1 VHAVLGELL
10 PRLAGTELPTVVSGE
25 YDSTPDAQP
34 IVGAVGPDDGLYV
47 AAGFSGHGFMLA
59 PAVGQRIAGSVLGSE
74 PDDALT
80 QLSLDR
86 FDQGSLHRE
95 LETV

>member
-1 VHAVLGELL
+1 
-10 PRLAGTELPTVVSGE
+10 VSGE

-59 PAVGQRIAGSVLGSE
+59 PAIGRRLADLVLGQR
-74 PDDALT
+74 PDPDLASFALA
-80 QLSLDR
+80 R
-86 FDQGSLHRE
+86 FSGERPPGE
-95 LETV
+95 LQTV

>member
-1 VHAVLGELL
+1 MYGPLPADCELRNASALSVLSASAASLPPCAFTTFELTM
-10 PRLAGTELPTVVSGE
+10 PSDVFA
-25 YDSTPDAQP
+25 
-34 IVGAVGPDDGLYV
+34 
-47 AAGFSGHGFMLA
+47 
-59 PAVGQRIAGSVLGSE
+59 RIAGSVLGCE